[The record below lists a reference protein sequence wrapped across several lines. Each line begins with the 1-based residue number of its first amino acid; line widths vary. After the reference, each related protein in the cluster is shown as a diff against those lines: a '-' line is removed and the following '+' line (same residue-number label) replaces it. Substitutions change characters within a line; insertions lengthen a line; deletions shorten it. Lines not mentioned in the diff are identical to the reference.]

1 MAGERRESRAS
12 LVVRIATEEL
22 LMPPADPAPDAPVAE
37 LNMRVNTLRREM
49 GREDIGF
56 LVLTDRKNIEYLT
69 DYKSLSWGYHS
80 RPLFVVVDH
89 HDVVAIV
96 NRTEARNLESKSRPF
111 DVAYYDGYLAEG
123 ARALVQTLADR
134 DPDATERTGIDYGQ
148 DMFGRGSLQ
157 IVEGLKSRGARAPL
171 VDGTGVLWRTRMIK
185 SPFEAQL
192 KRTSFSIVN
201 AAFDD
206 AVAAASLGVSEIEL
220 CRNIQSRIVL
230 NGADSFDPIAM
241 TFCRGTFNYSRP
253 PTDARLQP
261 GQYVWTDFR
270 STYSG
275 YPADRNRTARGGDPE
290 PWEVDIYSKVRAV
303 TVELASGIRS
313 GMTCGDVFDNYE
325 RLWGDA
331 GLPAAYGL
339 VSRIGHGGGL
349 DVTEPPSI
357 SRGNTDVIAPG
368 MILHLEPKLELDGA
382 VFQFEEV
389 VYIKDDGVEFLS
401 SLSPERVPVIR

>member
-1 MAGERRESRAS
+1 M
-12 LVVRIATEEL
+12 L
-22 LMPPADPAPDAPVAE
+22 PAAPAPDVPVAE
-37 LNMRVNTLRREM
+37 LDTRLNTLRLEM
-49 GREDIGF
+49 DRQDLGF
-56 LVLTDRKNIEYLT
+56 LVLTGCKNIEYLT

-89 HDVVAIV
+89 DDVIAVA
-96 NRTEARNLESKSRPF
+96 NRTETRNLESKPRQF
-111 DVAYYDGYLAEG
+111 DIAYYDGYLAEG
-123 ARALVQTLADR
+123 AQALLQVLTDR
-134 DPDATERTGIDYGQ
+134 DPAAAKSTGIDYGQ

-157 IVEGLKSRGARAPL
+157 IVDGLKGRSAQARL
-171 VDGTGVLWRTRMIK
+171 VDGTDVLWCTRMIK
-185 SPFEAQL
+185 SPFEAEL

-206 AVAAASLGVSEIEL
+206 AIAAATLGISEIDL
-220 CRNIQSRIVL
+220 CREIQSRIVL

-253 PTDARLQP
+253 PTGARLKP

-270 STYSG
+270 STYGG

-290 PWEVDIYSKVRAV
+290 SWELDIYSRVRAV
-303 TVELASGIRS
+303 TVELAHLIRS
-313 GMTCGDVFDNYE
+313 TMTCGDVFDNYE
-325 RLWGDA
+325 RLWKDA
-331 GLPAAYGL
+331 RLPTAYGL

-357 SRGNTDVIAPG
+357 SRDNPAPIAPG
-368 MILHLEPKLELDGA
+368 MILHLEPKLELHGA

-389 VYIKDDGVEFLS
+389 VYVKEDGVELLS
-401 SLSPERVPVIR
+401 SLSPERLPVIR